1 MGSRGDSKI
10 AALGRKALAG
20 AAAGAILLA
29 VTGLPDAEPF
39 LDGPQQAFS
48 PAERQTIASL
58 SLANLPPLPADPT
71 NRFADDPGAAAL
83 GATLFFDQRLSAN
96 GKVACATCHKIDRQF
111 QDDLPLGE
119 GLGTANRRTMPLAG
133 AAWKS
138 WFFWD
143 GRKDSLWSQA
153 LAPLEKPAEH
163 AGNRTAYAHFMA
175 KNFGP
180 RYARIFGPMPD
191 LSRLPADA
199 GPLGTPAEQAAWGAM
214 SEADQRGVDRIF
226 ANMGKAIEAFE
237 RALPY
242 PQTRFDRFAAALAAG
257 QAPAPADAF
266 SAEETL
272 GLKLFVGRA
281 NCVTCHNGPR
291 FSDGG
296 FHNTGIPVGAGLPPD
311 LGRETGIK
319 EVSADRFNCLGPFSD
334 GNAASCTALATLAG
348 QGTRLTRAYK
358 TPSLRGV
365 AGRPPYMHAGRCQR
379 WRPCSIT
386 IPAPRASS
394 GGASEVKPL
403 NLTEEERKALVAFL
417 QTLD

>member
-1 MGSRGDSKI
+1 MGRGRFVG
-10 AALGRKALAG
+10 ATAG
-20 AAAGAILLA
+20 GLLLIAAAGLPA
-29 VTGLPDAEPF
+29 VNSLGAAPQPPF
-39 LDGPQQAFS
+39 T
-48 PAERQTIASL
+48 PAERAAIG
-58 SLANLPPLPADPT
+58 SLALAALPPLPADPT
-71 NRFADDPGAAAL
+71 NRFADDPAAAAL

-133 AAWKS
+133 AAWKR

-153 LAPLEKPAEH
+153 LSPLENAAEQ

-175 KNFGP
+175 RNFGP
-180 RYARIFGPMPD
+180 RYERIFGPIPD
-191 LSRLPADA
+191 LGSLPADA
-199 GPLGTPAEQAAWGAM
+199 SPLGTPAEQAAWAAM
-214 SEADQRGVDRIF
+214 SEADRRGVDRIF

-257 QAPAPADAF
+257 QPPGPADAL
-266 SAEETL
+266 SAQETL
-272 GLKLFVGRA
+272 GLKLFLGRA
-281 NCVTCHNGPR
+281 NCVTCHNGPG

-296 FHNTGIPVGAGLPPD
+296 FHNTGIPAVAGLPPD
-311 LGRETGIK
+311 LGRETGVA
-319 EVSADRFNCLGPFSD
+319 EVTADRFNCLGPFSD
-334 GNAASCTALATLAG
+334 ANPQGCTALASLAG
-348 QGTRLTRAYK
+348 RGAGLTRAYK

-365 AGRPPYMHAGRCQR
+365 AGRPPYMHAGQMPTLEAVLDHYSR
-379 WRPCSIT
+379 
-386 IPAPRASS
+386 APVSP
-394 GGASEVKPL
+394 GGVSEVKPL
-403 NLTEEERKALVAFL
+403 DLSTDERKALVAFL